1 MIKFNDL
8 GAQWGIIRDKVLSKI
23 DNLGYRGSYINGP
36 SVKEFEDKFA
46 SHYNTK
52 HATGVSNGTDGLKI
66 SLQVLNPTDK
76 DAVIIPTNTFIAD
89 YLSIKNL
96 PIDAK
101 PTTVLID
108 HNDSYTISVEDLEAF
123 LKENHTKFEKI
134 IVIAVHL
141 YGHACDMDRI
151 SYLKSKY
158 NFYLIEDCSQSHGT
172 KYKNQYLGNFGEM
185 AVYSLYPG
193 KNLGAMG
200 DAGIITTNNKEYD
213 SRLKTLRNYGSKV
226 KYYYD
231 EIGHNHRLDSIQA
244 IILNEK
250 LNYID
255 KWTHKKIEIC
265 SNYLDNIFNSNIKLP
280 KISPDCTQHSFH
292 IFCIE
297 VENRKHFIDY
307 VGERFPLIIHYPIP
321 IYKTNIFDPTD
332 VVYSSSLTNKT
343 CEKIVSIPI
352 HPFLEHN
359 QVDTII
365 KILNE
370 YSAI

>member
-8 GAQWGIIRDKVLSKI
+8 GAQWAVIQDKVLPKI
-23 DNLGYRGSYINGP
+23 NDLGYRGSYINGP
-36 SVKEFEDKFA
+36 SVKEFENKFA

-52 HATGVSNGTDGLKI
+52 YATGVSNGTDGLKM
-66 SLQVLNPTDK
+66 SLQALNPTDK
-76 DAVIIPTNTFIAD
+76 DAVVIPTNTFIAD

-96 PIDAK
+96 PINAK
-101 PTTVLID
+101 PTTILID
-108 HNDSYTISVEDLEAF
+108 HNDNYTINVEDLEAF

-141 YGHACDMDRI
+141 YGHACDMDKI

-158 NFYLIEDCSQSHGT
+158 NFYLIEDCSQSHST
-172 KYKNQYLGNFGEM
+172 KYKNHYLGNLGEM

-200 DAGIITTNNKEYD
+200 DAGVITTNSKKYD
-213 SRLKTLRNYGSKV
+213 DRLKTLRNYGSEV
-226 KYYYD
+226 KYYYN

-244 IILNEK
+244 IILSEK

-255 KWTHKKIEIC
+255 EWTHKKIEIC
-265 SNYLDNIFNSNIKLP
+265 NRYLTNISNNNIRLP
-280 KISPDCTQHSFH
+280 KISSDCTQHSFH
-292 IFCIE
+292 VFCIE
-297 VENRKHFIDY
+297 VEDRERFIDY

-321 IYKTNIFDPTD
+321 IHKTDIFDPTD
-332 VVYSSSLTNKT
+332 IVFSSFLTDKT
-343 CEKIVSIPI
+343 CKKVISIPI
-352 HPFLEHN
+352 HPFLKRD

-365 KILNE
+365 NILNK
-370 YSAI
+370 YV